1 MANRK
6 KISNEEMRKRIH
18 ALRGSLERKPGD
30 KSFTK
35 WMAELNREEKAL
47 EEARFARLSAPRH

>member
-18 ALRGSLERKPGD
+18 ALRGSLKIKPSEKPFTER
-30 KSFTK
+30 
-35 WMAELNREEKAL
+35 MAELNREEKAL
-47 EEARFARLSAPRH
+47 EEVRFARLSALRH